1 MADSADSI
9 KKYEEILELDP
20 GSRLFA
26 RLAEELGAAGQW
38 EEAAEVC
45 RKGLLLHPE
54 HLVARMLFGRALLEM
69 GDAEESQRVLAGAV
83 EEIEK
88 NSIIFKLL
96 AELAAMSGKEESGA
110 RYARIYEAFTNS
122 APPSAQP
129 PEIAQPEETSEFD
142 DFKTEAIENLDAD
155 ASDVQV
161 ELADGEIISFED
173 VLKHLTQ
180 RFDGRLNRVGA
191 PQTILSP
198 EDKDVLKER
207 IIALLGA

>member
-9 KKYEEILELDP
+9 KKYREILELDP
-20 GSRLFA
+20 GSRVFA

-69 GDAEESQRVLAGAV
+69 GDAEESERVLVDAV
-83 EEIEK
+83 EEIQK

-96 AELAAMSGKEESGA
+96 SELAAMSGKEESGA

-122 APPSAQP
+122 APAEPKTSESAQP
-129 PEIAQPEETSEFD
+129 KETSEWD
-142 DFKTEAIENLDAD
+142 DFKAQAIENLDAD
-155 ASDVQV
+155 LADVQV
-161 ELADGEIISFED
+161 ELADGEKISFGD
-173 VLKHLTQ
+173 VLKHLAQ
-180 RFDGRLNRVGA
+180 RLDGRLNRVGA
-191 PQTILSP
+191 PEAILSQN
-198 EDKDVLKER
+198 DKDVLKER